1 MKTRNNIDKTI
12 KKVLE
17 ESLSKG
23 DSPITEAKLSKAT
36 LEKRE
41 EIIKNLKKNKKE
53 LVKRYGKDAEAV
65 MYGRATNLAKKAV
78 TEMDKQKLKELVRK
92 SLMNEADIEVGADKY
107 MGEKDLA
114 QASMML
120 DDFESKLK
128 SHDWYHMMSDD
139 NRAYTKGSAESSEL
153 KKLAKQLAS
162 MGYGKDAAEL
172 YNKYNV
178 FKSFSFEDYI
188 APPQPFIPGYKRKEM
203 GLDETEFSKEF
214 DNDPALKGGQ
224 KKLPDALQK
233 AIVKKEKGVK
243 EGYYGTTNVES
254 YIDALGY
261 ESFEDFFGDNPGAET
276 ALMNWI
282 ESISE
287 FRNKLMDSGMLE
299 EDIDLGHVDNEPHM
313 IKGELYQ
320 IGKYAMDL
328 YQMMSDVEGKGEV
341 DLPAW
346 WQSKVTT
353 AKNMMSGAKHYLD
366 FEMKEPAIDAMVG
379 VAADEDILDE
389 NIGKD
394 EMLAARLYK
403 IKNFVQPAFYQKVRS
418 LINSGDLETAELFIS
433 RMEPAAAK
441 NDIEMAKMMGDLE
454 DIDTVSA
461 QRKKE
466 RQMANIFVR
475 EGKKLTKDE
484 LKEIIKSNLSKKKL
498 SEEDLDEGFFD
509 RLKAN
514 IKGISA
520 KTSTTI
526 DNLKAYAKGDK
537 DAIKDPKLA
546 QNMAKLQQKAKT
558 LDSELASVMKD
569 MATLFPKDVIAK
581 TPEQFQTTLSQY
593 TGMLDAVK
601 NLNTQISKGEF
612 PSNPAPTPKTTTITP
627 PPLKT
632 PPPATPKTEPTRPS
646 ASVADK
652 LVNTPTKSTGKQKMF
667 NYKGKDYPLETDAD
681 GNFIQVGGTK
691 VAVQPKFDPNKGV
704 KPEDNKT
711 SNTSPSRDE
720 KGRFISNKKVA
731 EIIVKKLKND

>member
-313 IKGELYQ
+313 IKSELYR
-320 IGKYAMDL
+320 IGKYSMEL
-328 YQMMSDVEGKGEV
+328 YQMMDSVEGMGEV

-346 WQSKVTT
+346 WQSKITT
-353 AKNMMSGAKHYLD
+353 AKNMISGAKHYLE
-366 FEMKEPAIDAMVG
+366 FELKEPAIDAMVG

-441 NDIEMAKMMGDLE
+441 NDMEMAKMKGDLE
-454 DIDTVSA
+454 DMDRVA
-461 QRKKE
+461 VQRQREK
-466 RQMANIFVR
+466 QMANIFVR

-484 LKEIIKSNLSKKKL
+484 LKEIIKNSVN
-498 SEEDLDEGFFD
+498 EGDIDEGFLD
-509 RLKAN
+509 RVKAN
-514 IKGISA
+514 ISGAGSFVGTGLK
-520 KTSTTI
+520 
-526 DNLKAYAKGDK
+526 NLGRSFMGKEL
-537 DAIKDPKLA
+537 KDPKLEA
-546 QNMAKLQQKAKT
+546 GMAKLGQKAKT
-558 LDSELASVMKD
+558 LEKELNDAVNDINK
-569 MATLFPKDVIAK
+569 LFPETSLNKAPEELQKTISAYKKLLDQAK
-581 TPEQFQTTLSQY
+581 TANANIAA
-593 TGMLDAVK
+593 GKAV
-601 NLNTQISKGEF
+601 
-612 PSNPAPTPKTTTITP
+612 TP
-627 PPLKT
+627 PTTSTSTSSPSTTAAPAAST
-632 PPPATPKTEPTRPS
+632 PAQGGGGFNVNPRDQKSAAPATKPAAAP
-646 ASVADK
+646 A
-652 LVNTPTKSTGKQKMF
+652 TKSAGKQKMF
-667 NYKGKDYPLETDAD
+667 NYKGKDYPLQTDAD
-681 GNFIQVGGTK
+681 GNYIQVGGTK
-691 VAVQPKFDPNKGV
+691 VAVQPKFDPNKGTTTTPTTQT
-704 KPEDNKT
+704 K
-711 SNTSPSRDE
+711 SPSRDA
-720 KGRFISNKKVA
+720 KGRFTSTKKVA
-731 EIIVKKLKND
+731 ETISQKLKSK

>member
-313 IKGELYQ
+313 IKSELYR
-320 IGKYAMDL
+320 IGKYSMEL
-328 YQMMSDVEGKGEV
+328 YQMMDSVEGMGEV

-346 WQSKVTT
+346 WQSKITT
-353 AKNMMSGAKHYLD
+353 AKNMISGAKHYLE
-366 FEMKEPAIDAMVG
+366 FELKEPAIDAIVG

-441 NDIEMAKMMGDLE
+441 NDMEMAKMKGDLE
-454 DIDTVSA
+454 DMDRVA
-461 QRKKE
+461 VQRQREK
-466 RQMANIFVR
+466 QMANIFVR

-484 LKEIIKSNLSKKKL
+484 LKEIIKNSVN
-498 SEEDLDEGFFD
+498 EGDIDEGFLD
-509 RLKAN
+509 RVKAN
-514 IKGISA
+514 ISGAGSFVGTGLK
-520 KTSTTI
+520 
-526 DNLKAYAKGDK
+526 NLGRSFMGKEL
-537 DAIKDPKLA
+537 KDPKLEA
-546 QNMAKLQQKAKT
+546 GMAKLGQKAKT
-558 LDSELASVMKD
+558 LEKELNDAVNDINK
-569 MATLFPKDVIAK
+569 LFPETSLNKAPEELQKTISAYKKLLDQAK
-581 TPEQFQTTLSQY
+581 TANANIAA
-593 TGMLDAVK
+593 GKAV
-601 NLNTQISKGEF
+601 
-612 PSNPAPTPKTTTITP
+612 TP
-627 PPLKT
+627 PTTSTSTSSPSTTAAPAAST
-632 PPPATPKTEPTRPS
+632 PSQGGGGFNVNPRGQKSAAPATKPAAAP
-646 ASVADK
+646 A
-652 LVNTPTKSTGKQKMF
+652 TKSAGKQKMF
-667 NYKGKDYPLETDAD
+667 NYKGKDYPLQTDAD
-681 GNFIQVGGTK
+681 GNYIQVGGTK
-691 VAVQPKFDPNKGV
+691 VAVQPKFDPNKGTTTTPTTQT
-704 KPEDNKT
+704 K
-711 SNTSPSRDE
+711 SPSRDA
-720 KGRFISNKKVA
+720 KGRFTSTKKVA
-731 EIIVKKLKND
+731 ETISQKLKSK